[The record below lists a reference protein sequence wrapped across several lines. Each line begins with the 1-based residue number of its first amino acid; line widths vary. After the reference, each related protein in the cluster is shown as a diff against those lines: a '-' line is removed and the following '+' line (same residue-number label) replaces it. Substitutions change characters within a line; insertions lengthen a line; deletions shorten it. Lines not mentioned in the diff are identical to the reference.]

1 MSVVP
6 TTQKDFCFFGSIH
19 LIPLL
24 VAKCRLNFTLLFW
37 KEWLNFHLNGT
48 KPATASAHIAA
59 PWFLLP
65 QSCSP
70 WWSPVM
76 WSFHENTIMY
86 LYLGTCCQYS
96 GHVWYST
103 HVLECV
109 DPCTGWD
116 LLKASPGRS
125 ILGDT
130 CARGRHWVRQSTA
143 WVKSENPKDFVKPFS
158 SATSGSDI
166 THGYDT
172 L

>member
-1 MSVVP
+1 MYKKVYLQKTDLLHLSVVP

-48 KPATASAHIAA
+48 KPATASAQIPA
-59 PWFLLP
+59 PWFLHL
-65 QSCSP
+65 QSCSHCWP
-70 WWSPVM
+70 PVM

-86 LYLGTCCQYS
+86 LYLGTFCQYS
-96 GHVWYST
+96 RH
-103 HVLECV
+103 
-109 DPCTGWD
+109 TGWD
-116 LLKASPGRS
+116 LLKAAPGRS

-130 CARGRHWVRQSTA
+130 CARGSHWVRQSTA

-158 SATSGSDI
+158 SATSGSDNI
-166 THGYDT
+166 HGYDT